1 MAERFKDKVAVVVG
15 AGATPGDEMGNGR
28 ATAILFAREGASVVL
43 ADHRGEAAEETK
55 AMIDAEGGTS
65 SVIEADVT
73 SAGDCERIAAESI
86 KAYGRIDI
94 LHNNVGIGGDGGP
107 VETSEEDWDNVIDV
121 NLKGMFLTCKYVL
134 PHMVKQG
141 GGAIVNIS
149 SIGAIRCTAMPM
161 VAYNTSKAGVVA
173 FTRSVAM
180 QYAAQGI
187 RANAIMPG
195 VLLTSMAMHDIDI
208 RMPGDREE
216 VLRAGHEL
224 APMNHM
230 GEAWD
235 VAKAAMFLAS
245 DDSKY
250 ITGVALPVDGGLSLK
265 F

>member
-28 ATAILFAREGASVVL
+28 ATAILFAREGAAVVL
-43 ADHRGEAAEETK
+43 VDRSGESAEETK
-55 AMIDAEGGTS
+55 SMIDAEGGTS
-65 SVIEADVT
+65 SVIEADVA
-73 SAGDCERIAAESI
+73 SAGDCERIAAESV

-107 VETSEEDWDNVIDV
+107 VETSEEDWDNVINV

-141 GGAIVNIS
+141 SGAIVNIS

-195 VLLTSMAMHDIDI
+195 VLLTSMAMHDIDV
-208 RMPGDREE
+208 RMPGEREV

-235 VAKAAMFLAS
+235 VANAAMFLAS
-245 DDSKY
+245 DDAKY

>member
-107 VETSEEDWDNVIDV
+107 VETSEEDWDKVINV